1 MKVSVPNGRY
11 VLAVSGGVDS
21 MVLLDMLASQPGI
34 GLVVAHFNH
43 GIRPGSSKDQELV
56 AETAKKYGLNFEVGY
71 GKLGANASEA
81 QARAARYEFLNG
93 VKSRHAADKIITAH
107 HQDDLIETAI
117 LNILRG
123 TGPKGLTAIGQN
135 RDIVRPLLNLTK
147 PQLRKYAKDKQLK
160 WREDPTN
167 QDPKY
172 LRNYIRRQLMPK
184 LTPTLRRELLQN
196 IDKIAQS
203 SEERTRLLKNIS
215 SQVKTKKIIDRQ
227 AFTMLPLSIEREL
240 MAYWLDQQGTAD
252 IDRKTVERLAMAIKT
267 APAGTR
273 HNVRGLTRLFVS
285 NKFAYFDTPVG

>member
-117 LNILRG
+117 LN
-123 TGPKGLTAIGQN
+123 
-135 RDIVRPLLNLTK
+135 IVRPLLNLTK